1 VTRIVTLGDSMTIGM
16 GNPDG
21 EGGYCG
27 WARYLAAGL
36 PDPEVHNLAVI
47 GAHATHVERDQL
59 PPALKLRPDVASV
72 VLGSNDVLWPG
83 FDPWVIGQ
91 TASRIVAAL
100 QASGAIVLTMQLPD
114 PARVFGLLPAMVAR
128 PVSRR
133 TDAVNAEIDKVAA
146 RYETLHW
153 EAGRDPETYD
163 RCNWSVDRMHP
174 SDRGQ
179 RLIASRF
186 WDMLAAAD
194 HPVATQPDREPTSPG
209 PTRRDDLRWIATTGT
224 RWFLRRSADIVPYL
238 LFMALREWM
247 AGPERWVTVD
257 SDWLPGIGE
266 KRESTSESVLGGL
279 RPRVWGQVRAAPSSN
294 RLNFLG
300 NTILEPAF
308 SRKSVTRGPDS
319 ENRRT
324 PAPTQQPGASPAQ
337 MP

>member
-1 VTRIVTLGDSMTIGM
+1 MTRIVTLGDSMTIGM

-27 WARYLAAGL
+27 WSRYLAAGL

-47 GAHATHVERDQL
+47 GAHATHIERDQL
-59 PPALKLRPDVASV
+59 PVALKLQPDVASV

-114 PARVFGLLPAMVAR
+114 PARVFGLLPSMMAR

-153 EAGRDPETYD
+153 KAARDPESYD

-179 RLIASRF
+179 RLIARRF
-186 WDMLAAAD
+186 WDLLAAAG
-194 HPVATQPDREPTSPG
+194 HPVATRPDREPTSPG

-238 LFMALREWM
+238 LFMALRERI

-257 SDWLPGIGE
+257 SDWLPEIDK
-266 KRESTSESVLGGL
+266 KRESTPESLLGGL
-279 RPRVWGQVRAAPSSN
+279 CLDVRSQPHH
-294 RLNFLG
+294 R
-300 NTILEPAF
+300 TI
-308 SRKSVTRGPDS
+308 D
-319 ENRRT
+319 
-324 PAPTQQPGASPAQ
+324 
-337 MP
+337 